1 MGKTQAR
8 VVVIYLECCTT
19 VHQYIGVI
27 KRIRKV
33 QLTLNCKCCR
43 SECGR
48 HTMSLVVSAFMGQYR
63 KNSDLVSGCDLK
75 VVLDRDEYHPRF
87 QCRQHLQ
94 FLPVLSTLP
103 PYLHHV
109 GRGPVS
115 AARRG
120 FPGRELQLQMG
131 LIDLHDGR
139 GRGKNWELYEA
150 KEYVSQTPNANEKI
164 WKTPIYFYGKFSTLS
179 CNKFKSYSIQLHG
192 SYNIC

>member
-1 MGKTQAR
+1 
-8 VVVIYLECCTT
+8 
-19 VHQYIGVI
+19 
-27 KRIRKV
+27 
-33 QLTLNCKCCR
+33 
-43 SECGR
+43 
-48 HTMSLVVSAFMGQYR
+48 MSLVVCAFMGQYR

-75 VVLDRDEYHPRF
+75 VVLDRDECHPRF

-120 FPGRELQLQMG
+120 FPGRELKLQMG

-139 GRGKNWELYEA
+139 GRGKNWELYEETRLFLRHQMQM
-150 KEYVSQTPNANEKI
+150 KR
-164 WKTPIYFYGKFSTLS
+164 FGRHLSTSMGSFRPVHVISLNHIQYSYMEVITYAS
-179 CNKFKSYSIQLHG
+179 C
-192 SYNIC
+192 